1 MRNGEGSAIPAATP
15 VLAVWMIS
23 HLSGPLGTNV
33 VEPEVEPGGIAIGPA
48 HT

>member
-1 MRNGEGSAIPAATP
+1 MRHGEGSAIPAATP
-15 VLAVWMIS
+15 VLAVWTIS

-33 VEPEVEPGGIAIGPA
+33 VEPGGIAIGPA